1 VKDVYVYYPVVV
13 APDFITFDAKLDSL
27 LGWKRGLSRDML
39 NGTGELTAAEF
50 ADLQNVDG
58 ASAFV

>member
-1 VKDVYVYYPVVV
+1 
-13 APDFITFDAKLDSL
+13 L